1 MIAALVTAVVVVIIT
16 LLCVGLVVFAN
27 VSLAGSAGTGYSTTS
42 APRPTTRTTQP
53 TAPTTTTR
61 PADPTSDAPDPTKEP
76 SDPPTEATTAPT
88 RKPSQGEAHHRTPQ
102 QGYRPVPLPD
112 FPNSDQEAVRMV
124 ENSAI
129 YGEKVSN
136 SRCEKMP
143 NLYNRPYGNLSAK
156 QMRNRVQVMAN
167 CAQAMWAKPTKRAG
181 FQATKVKMQVYQG
194 NMSTP
199 CGTVS
204 EGTAAGFY
212 CSANQQIYIHRGLGY
227 TSSQGPQNFLWGHYL
242 KVVTHEYGHHIQAR
256 TGVLLGE
263 HYLASS
269 SGSENVRL
277 ELSRRTELQA
287 NCYAGM
293 AMRRSKQVNRSE
305 ARDWSSVTTDSDTH
319 GSADHRLGWA
329 LQGYEERDI
338 YQCNTFRAPS
348 SDVS

>member
-1 MIAALVTAVVVVIIT
+1 MIAALVTAIVLLVTAVLGVGMVVVVNGAT
-16 LLCVGLVVFAN
+16 
-27 VSLAGSAGTGYSTTS
+27 SASTTTDYSTTS
-42 APRPTTRTTQP
+42 APRPTTQTTRP
-53 TAPTTTTR
+53 TAPTTSTR

-76 SDPPTEATTAPT
+76 SDPTTGPTTAPT
-88 RKPSQGEAHHRTPQ
+88 RKPSGGEANHRTRQ

-112 FPNSDQEAVRMV
+112 FPNSEPEAVQMA

-143 NLYNRPYGNLSAK
+143 NLYNRPYGNLSTK
-156 QMRNRVQVMAN
+156 KMRNRIQVMAN
-167 CAQAMWAKPTKRAG
+167 CAHAMWAKPTKRAG
-181 FQATKVKMQVYQG
+181 FQATKVKMQIYEG

-227 TSSQGPQNFLWGHYL
+227 TSSEGPQNYLWGHYL

-256 TGVLLGE
+256 TGVLQGE

-269 SGSENVRL
+269 SGSESVRL

-305 ARDWSSVTTDSDTH
+305 ARDWASVPTDSDTH
-319 GSADHRLGWA
+319 GSADHRVGWA

-338 YQCNTFRAPS
+338 FQCNTFRAPS
-348 SDVS
+348 RDVS

>member
-1 MIAALVTAVVVVIIT
+1 MIAALITAIVVLFIAVLGVGMMVFVTST
-16 LLCVGLVVFAN
+16 T
-27 VSLAGSAGTGYSTTS
+27 AGSTTDYSTTS

-53 TAPTTTTR
+53 TAPTTSTR

-76 SDPPTEATTAPT
+76 SDPTTEPTTAPT
-88 RKPSQGEAHHRTPQ
+88 RKPSDGEDHRTQQ
-102 QGYRPVPLPD
+102 QGYRPVPLPG
-112 FPNSDQEAVRMV
+112 FPNSEQEAVEMA

-136 SRCEKMP
+136 SRCKKMP

-156 QMRNRVQVMAN
+156 KMRNRIQVMAN
-167 CAQAMWAKPTKRAG
+167 CAHAMWAKPTKRAG
-181 FQATKVKMQVYQG
+181 FQATKVKMQIYQG

-227 TSSQGPQNFLWGHYL
+227 TSSEGPENYLWGHYL

-256 TGVLLGE
+256 TGVLQGE
-263 HYLASS
+263 HYLASYS
-269 SGSENVRL
+269 DSESVRL

-305 ARDWSSVTTDSDTH
+305 ARDWASVSTDSDTH
-319 GSADHRLGWA
+319 GSADHRVGWA

-338 YQCNTFRAPS
+338 YQCNTFSAPS
-348 SDVS
+348 RDVS